1 MEAYWMRTARIN
13 EKGQITIPADI
24 LERLNLRAGD
34 RVAFIDEDDRVIL
47 RDASLAALS
56 EIQNQMRGAEESAGL
71 SNDDDVVRVTKNIRK
86 EHKRT

>member
-1 MEAYWMRTARIN
+1 MKTAKIN

-47 RDASLAALS
+47 RNASLAALS
-56 EIQNQMRGAEESAGL
+56 QIQNQMRGAAESVGL
-71 SNDDDVVRVTKNIRK
+71 SNDVDVVRMTKNIRK